1 MTKLFTSISFI
12 FFVLG
17 LNAQQICLI
26 DSLTKKKI
34 DSTYLALM
42 KEYKVNGMSIAIVDN
57 GQIVYATGYGFS
69 DVEAQTPATSK
80 SIYRI
85 GSITKSFT
93 ALSILQL
100 QQQGKLSV
108 KDELKQHIPEFVIGF
123 QKNQVQP
130 IYLRNIMA
138 HTSGLPSDL
147 MNGFFTENPPTFN
160 WTIEQ
165 SNNVKMSYPLAYS
178 HSYSNF
184 GYEILGEVIARK
196 GEMDYEKY
204 IQTHI
209 FSPLGMNASF
219 VYPTEVNKTPK
230 SYLGKTLID
239 EPLIRDASAGLIHS
253 NVEDM
258 SNYLM
263 MYLNRGNFNGQSVI
277 DSLSILEMEKKQTTD
292 LALKE
297 NSNFGYGLY
306 SNSYYMK
313 KDSDSSIVKIIGHGG
328 DTYTFH
334 SDMKYIPELGIGVV
348 LLTNS
353 SGGNIINSGQ
363 RLLRL
368 YLKGKS
374 DASLR
379 LIPSDSLPIIKN
391 DFVKGKYGLIN
402 FLVDAK
408 NENKLKF
415 HQGPAK
421 IVAKKQEE
429 GYYTMKA
436 FIFGI
441 VPIKIKDQAMYF
453 EKVNDKVYIK
463 SLNLKNNATEFIG
476 YKLEDNTIS
485 KSWIDAKG
493 KYKVVNPI
501 ECAECAKMDLNFE
514 NLKLEVSEKDGMV
527 YLSIGGKGV
536 GIKGD
541 FYGLNESE
549 KCIITVGIG
558 RGNAETFLLLENG
571 NIFYSGFEF
580 EKIDK

>member
-1 MTKLFTSISFI
+1 MTKLFTLISFI

-42 KEYKVNGMSIAIVDN
+42 KENKVTGMSIAIVDN

-93 ALSILQL
+93 ALSIMQL
-100 QQQGKLSV
+100 QQKGKLAV
-108 KDELKQHIPEFVIGF
+108 NDELKQHIPEFAIGF

-138 HTSGLPSDL
+138 HTAGLPSDL
-147 MNGFFTENPPTFN
+147 MNGFFTENPPSFA

-165 SNNVKMSYPLAYS
+165 SSKVKMSYPLAYS

-184 GYEILGEVIARK
+184 GYEILGEIVARK

-204 IQTHI
+204 LQTNI

-219 VYPTEVNKTPK
+219 VYPNEVNNTPK

-239 EPLIRDASAGLIHS
+239 EPLIRDAAAGLIHS

-263 MYLNRGNFNGQSVI
+263 MYLNRGILNEQQI
-277 DSLSILEMEKKQTTD
+277 LDSLSIIEMEKKQTED
-292 LALKE
+292 LKLKE

-306 SNSYYMK
+306 SNSYYLK
-313 KDSDSSIVKIIGHGG
+313 KGSDSSIVKIIGHGG

-334 SDMKYIPELGIGVV
+334 ADMKYIPELGVGVV

-353 SGGNIINSGQ
+353 AGGNAINSGQ

-368 YLKGKS
+368 YLKSKS
-374 DASLR
+374 NSTLR
-379 LIPSDSLPIIKN
+379 LVPSDSIPPIKN
-391 DFVKGKYGLIN
+391 EFEKGKYCITN
-402 FLVDAK
+402 FVFEAND
-408 NENKLKF
+408 ENKLKF
-415 HQGPAK
+415 KQGPAK
-421 IVAKKQEE
+421 IVAKKQAE

-436 FIFGI
+436 YIFGF
-441 VPIKIKDQAMYF
+441 VPIKIKDQAFYF
-453 EKVNDKVYIK
+453 EKMEGKVFVK
-463 SLNLKNNATEFIG
+463 ALNLSNNSTEYIG
-476 YKLEDNTIS
+476 YKVDENKIS
-485 KSWIDAKG
+485 ESWKDAKG

-501 ECAECAKMDLNFE
+501 ECDECTKMDINFE
-514 NLKLEVSEKDGMV
+514 NLTLEVSGKDGMV

-536 GIKGD
+536 GISGN

-549 KCIITVGIG
+549 KCVITIGIG
-558 RGNAETFLLLENG
+558 RGNAETFLILENG

-580 EKIDK
+580 EKTDK